1 MNRSLRTLTFSNP
14 SVSDSI
20 GCYIF
25 ILLVI
30 FTPPQVVAETTI
42 VAFGDSTTATRGQ
55 LNIYAKRLAAAATLR
70 PFELKIINAGVG
82 GNHTSLARKRFD
94 RDVLRHQADV
104 VIIQFGINDAAV
116 DVWRTP
122 PATLP
127 RISLQQFEENLKHFI
142 STSRSQGT
150 QVILMTPNPMRWTA
164 KLKTLY
170 GKAPYAVNDPDGF
183 NKLLVTYA
191 ASVRKLAKDHQV
203 PLIDIYQLFQDYNKQ
218 PNQSIDTLLLDGMHP
233 NDRGHEIIAKLLVR
247 EIANILER

>member
-1 MNRSLRTLTFSNP
+1 MNRSLRSANFSIP
-14 SVSDSI
+14 SISDFI
-20 GCYIF
+20 GCF
-25 ILLVI
+25 ACILLVG
-30 FTPPQVVAETTI
+30 FTPPQVVAQTTI

-55 LNIYAKRLAAAATLR
+55 LNIYAKRLAAAATLQ
-70 PFELKIINAGVG
+70 PFDLKIINAGVG
-82 GNHTSLARKRFD
+82 GNNTSLAGKRFEQ
-94 RDVLRHQADV
+94 DVLRHHADI

-127 RISLQQFEENLKHFI
+127 RISLKQFEENLKHFI
-142 STSRSQGT
+142 TASKSQGT

-183 NKLLVTYA
+183 NKLLVNYA
-191 ASVRKLAKDHQV
+191 ASVRKLANEHKV
-203 PLIDIYQLFQDYNKQ
+203 PLVDIYQVFRDYNKQ

-233 NDRGHEIIAKLLVR
+233 NDHGHQIIAKLLVR
-247 EIANILER
+247 EIAKILQR